1 MYHEKLES
9 LIAVVK
15 VIRSKIDE
23 LLRQIDGAD
32 ESQNCAA
39 IRVRRAASR
48 AGNGEEIRGVAG
60 NVSSTVG
67 LIKVRVSREVER
79 NRREPAEGD

>member
-1 MYHEKLES
+1 MYHEKVES
-9 LIAVVK
+9 LIAVARLV
-15 VIRSKIDE
+15 RSTIDD
-23 LLRQIDGAD
+23 LSRRIDGVD
-32 ESQNCAA
+32 KLQNCAA
-39 IRVRRAASR
+39 IRVRR

-79 NRREPAEGD
+79 NQREPAEGD